1 MFEKD
6 IVIDGKGH
14 LLGRLASV
22 VAKELL
28 SGQKITVVRCEQIEI
43 TGSLLRN
50 KAKWARFMNKRHNTN
65 PKRGPFHFRS
75 PARMFWRT
83 VRGMLPHKSYRG
95 QQALMRLKSYEGV
108 PSPTDKMKRMVVPDA
123 LKVLHVKSYRKTTLL
138 GRLASESG
146 WKHAELVDKL
156 EQNRI
161 VKAQE
166 FYMEKKAKAVIKAK
180 AEKSADLGD
189 INSKLAEYGYYIE
202 PTAVG
207 ATKAMFASSEGSS
220 PAEPEPAAA
229 EPAAETAG
237 GGDY

>member
-1 MFEKD
+1 MFEKE

-28 SGQKITVVRCEQIEI
+28 SGQKITVVRCEAIEI

-50 KAKWARFMNKRHNTN
+50 KMKWARFMRKRHNTN

-83 VRGMLPHKSYRG
+83 VRGMLPHKSHRG

-123 LKVLHVKSYRKTTLL
+123 LKVLHVKPYRKVTLL

-146 WKHAELVDKL
+146 WKHAELVVKL

-180 AEKSADLGD
+180 AEKAADLGD
-189 INSKLAEYGYYIE
+189 LNSKLGDFGYYVE

-207 ATKAMFASSEGSS
+207 ATKALFPSAPS
-220 PAEPEPAAA
+220 APAAA
-229 EPAAETAG
+229 PASEE
-237 GGDY
+237 

>member
-1 MFEKD
+1 MFEKE

-28 SGQKITVVRCEQIEI
+28 SGQKITVVRCEEIEI

-50 KAKWARFMNKRHNTN
+50 KMKWARFMRKRHNTN

-83 VRGMLPHKSYRG
+83 VRGMLPHKSHRG

-123 LKVLHVKSYRKTTLL
+123 LKVLHVKPYRKVTLL

-146 WKHAELVDKL
+146 WKHAELVVKL

-180 AEKSADLGD
+180 AEKAADLGD
-189 INSKLAEYGYYIE
+189 LNSKLADFGYYVE

-207 ATKAMFASSEGSS
+207 ATKALFPS
-220 PAEPEPAAA
+220 AAA
-229 EPAAETAG
+229 AAPASEE
-237 GGDY
+237 

>member
-1 MFEKD
+1 M
-6 IVIDGKGH
+6 G
-14 LLGRLASV
+14 
-22 VAKELL
+22 
-28 SGQKITVVRCEQIEI
+28 
-43 TGSLLRN
+43 
-50 KAKWARFMNKRHNTN
+50 
-65 PKRGPFHFRS
+65 
-75 PARMFWRT
+75 
-83 VRGMLPHKSYRG
+83 
-95 QQALMRLKSYEGV
+95 
-108 PSPTDKMKRMVVPDA
+108 VVPDA
-123 LKVLHVKSYRKTTLL
+123 LKVLHVKPYRKITLL

-146 WKHAELVDKL
+146 WKHAELVVKL

-166 FYMEKKAKAVIKAK
+166 FYVEKKAKAVIKAK

-237 GGDY
+237 GADY